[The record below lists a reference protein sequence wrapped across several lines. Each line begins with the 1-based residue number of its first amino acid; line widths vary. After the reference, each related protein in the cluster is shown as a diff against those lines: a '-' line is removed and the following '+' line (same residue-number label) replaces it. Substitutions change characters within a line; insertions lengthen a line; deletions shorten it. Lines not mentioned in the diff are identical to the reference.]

1 MKIAIKLKNWFC
13 LSILSSS
20 EIEKYSPYFMF
31 RLVQFITNSHKLPFL
46 IQGEAVKLAILK
58 QSLAISHELL
68 GYDIVEQNGESVP
81 AFSFH

>member
-31 RLVQFITNSHKLPFL
+31 RLVQFITNSHKLLFL
-46 IQGEAVKLAILK
+46 IHVEAVKLAILK
-58 QSLAISHELL
+58 QRLAVSHVKCLVIIL
-68 GYDIVEQNGESVP
+68 
-81 AFSFH
+81 